1 MVTVCH
7 HAANGEL
14 QHFLADLHGN
24 TATKE
29 NFELDAQ
36 SFEKIFARD
45 VRFLSHHGHDH
56 DCSGTR
62 VKSVK
67 KRTKEQLAKLLM
79 ASHAPPCRFDFFL
92 IVMLAIAGKRSKIR
106 RRGKELVDSPYIL
119 STTSWNQF
127 GVVAFERPQTFRSAF
142 SDCGLAAL
150 RRNNDFRL
158 MPRGFAITDALV
170 EAFRCDDNTLAAC
183 LRKFKSATKAHAAVA
198 RMVVSI
204 VALHVAAAIVDY
216 YITKNAAKPR
226 EQLQNLT
233 TQYALGMRRL
243 EDKQT
248 EQKSFAGNSGGNHP
262 ASSTVE
268 KKTQLL
274 YSGSSAE
281 CSELCEVGFF
291 DRKRSVRAY
300 GSIAL
305 DES

>member
-79 ASHAPPCRFDFFL
+79 ASRAPPCRFDFFL

-119 STTSWNQF
+119 STISWNQWLKHWVQAVF
-127 GVVAFERPQTFRSAF
+127 G
-142 SDCGLAAL
+142 
-150 RRNNDFRL
+150 
-158 MPRGFAITDALV
+158 
-170 EAFRCDDNTLAAC
+170 
-183 LRKFKSATKAHAAVA
+183 
-198 RMVVSI
+198 
-204 VALHVAAAIVDY
+204 
-216 YITKNAAKPR
+216 
-226 EQLQNLT
+226 
-233 TQYALGMRRL
+233 
-243 EDKQT
+243 
-248 EQKSFAGNSGGNHP
+248 
-262 ASSTVE
+262 
-268 KKTQLL
+268 
-274 YSGSSAE
+274 
-281 CSELCEVGFF
+281 
-291 DRKRSVRAY
+291 RSVHWY
-300 GSIAL
+300 LGS
-305 DES
+305 